1 MTKLLLVML
10 AITLAACTPK
20 SGPAKA
26 TVEVW
31 KSATCQCCSKWV
43 QHLRDSGFNVSV
55 YDENDLDALKT
66 RFGVPPALAS
76 CHTARVDGYTIEGHV
91 PAEDIRRLLADKPT
105 IKGLAVPGM
114 PIGAPGMEAG
124 DQKEV
129 YDVVTIPSSGE
140 PAVYAEHGT

>member
-1 MTKLLLVML
+1 MTKLLLVMF
-10 AITLAACTPK
+10 AITLAACAPRND
-20 SGPAKA
+20 PAKA

-43 QHLRDSGFNVSV
+43 QHLHDSGFNVSV

-114 PIGAPGMEAG
+114 PTGADCA
-124 DQKEV
+124 
-129 YDVVTIPSSGE
+129 
-140 PAVYAEHGT
+140 